1 MDSELEKMIEII
13 KQHAERY
20 PLMQPQDAVKLLY
33 QGEFGGGHLISSPSA
48 SLKRLEEEYALTPQ
62 TDAPLTE
69 SIGNGIVRVNLCA
82 LDANSVSVIKLND
95 VFVRSS
101 AEVKGDLAQFKGK
114 LSWLIEFQRSCGVF
128 AFSADELAA
137 YLSEYAHL
145 GFPPVSHS
153 DIYRKAYSP
162 AYRVVSEELLK
173 HLS

>member
-1 MDSELEKMIEII
+1 MEMTEII

-33 QGEFGGGHLISSPSA
+33 QSEFGGGHMISSPSA
-48 SLKRLEEEYALTPQ
+48 SLKRLEEEYAHTSQ

-69 SIGNGIVRVNLCA
+69 SIGGGIVRVNLGA
-82 LDANSVSVIKLND
+82 LDANGVSVVELND

-101 AEVKGDLAQFKGK
+101 AMVKGSMTKFTEK
-114 LSWLIEFQRSCGVF
+114 LGRLQDMQNRCGIF

-137 YLSEYAHL
+137 YLRKYAEG

-153 DIYRKAYSP
+153 DVYRKAYCP

-173 HLS
+173 HL

>member
-1 MDSELEKMIEII
+1 MEMIDII

-33 QGEFGGGHLISSPSA
+33 QSEFGGGHMISSPSA
-48 SLKRLEEEYALTPQ
+48 SLKRLEEEYAHTPQ

-69 SIGNGIVRVNLCA
+69 SIGGGIVRVNLCA
-82 LDANSVSVIKLND
+82 LDANGVSVVELND

-101 AEVKGDLAQFKGK
+101 AMVKGSMTKFTEK
-114 LSWLIEFQRSCGVF
+114 LERLQDMQSRYGTF
-128 AFSADELAA
+128 AFSLDELAA
-137 YLSEYAHL
+137 YLNEYAER

-153 DIYRKAYSP
+153 DIYRRAYSP

-173 HLS
+173 HL